1 MTGPDNWPGPAAE
14 LRRLAEERALAEREL
29 SQREGE
35 ALLPAPSREA
45 LHELRVHQIQL
56 EMQNE
61 ELRCI
66 QEELA
71 TARARYFDLYDLA
84 PVGYCTLSA
93 QGLILEANLTATVL
107 LGVARGTLINQ
118 PFSRFVLK
126 EDQDIYYLHRKQ
138 ELEPGAP
145 HVCEL
150 RMVKADGAS
159 FWVHLAT
166 SRTEQTHG
174 ASEYR
179 LVMSDITGRKV
190 AEEALHKR
198 EAQYRQLM
206 ETAREGIGFTD
217 KNWRVVFVNN
227 HMAQL
232 LGYEPGEMV
241 GRSVEDFLFAEDK
254 ASYTRR
260 IEDRRQGR
268 AGNYECRFR
277 RKDGSEI
284 WVLVSATPRMDKEG
298 AFAGSLTMLTDI
310 TDRRVAE
317 ASSKAKSDFLALVS
331 HEIRT
336 PLNALVGFSSLARK
350 NRDPDILQQY
360 LDIIDQSS
368 QSLMNLV
375 NDILEM
381 SKIEAG
387 LLHLESIPF
396 NLVNTIDLI
405 AWQYAPLAKQKKLD
419 FHIAKGNDLPRWIS
433 GDPMRL
439 RQILANLIT
448 NAIKF
453 TESGSVTLTMATT
466 AATAD
471 DDRIVVRL
479 TVQDTGIGI
488 PADKLNLL
496 FQPFRQIDPSITRQ
510 YGGTGLGLAIVQSL
524 AKLMNGRIEVTSEEG
539 RGCCFV
545 VELPFP
551 LADPPDYKKMATP
564 VVTPFDILVVEDNAF
579 NRRFLVDILTSWG
592 HTVTAAENAL
602 HALGLTER
610 SCYDLVIADVRMP
623 GMDGIELAGRIR
635 EWERARGYP
644 PIPIIACT
652 ADTGG
657 DTKEQCLAAGMQDVL
672 IKPID
677 PDKLAQA
684 IEEFC
689 YPRVAADI
697 PPRVDPIPIN
707 MLSDRIVMDMGYD
720 SAQMQVYLQLL
731 GDDIHAELNRLHQAA
746 GEGDRNLLKAAA
758 HSLKGLCG
766 HLQNPLPMEV
776 AQQLHEGAMI
786 LPLPELRETVK
797 QLAEVCE
804 RLGSND

>member
-1 MTGPDNWPGPAAE
+1 MTGPDKRPEQAAK
-14 LRRLAEERALAEREL
+14 LRRLAEERVLAEWRF
-29 SQREGE
+29 SQQEGE
-35 ALLPAPSREA
+35 ALLPASTREA

-56 EMQNE
+56 EMQND
-61 ELRCI
+61 ELRRI

-84 PVGYCTLSA
+84 PVGYCTLSD
-93 QGLILEANLTATVL
+93 QGLILEVNLTATVL
-107 LGVARGTLINQ
+107 LGVARSTLIKQ
-118 PFSRFVLK
+118 PFSQFVLK
-126 EDQDIYYLHRKQ
+126 EDQDIYYHHRRQ
-138 ELEPGAP
+138 NLETDAP

-150 RMVKADGAS
+150 RMVKADGTS
-159 FWVHLAT
+159 FWVHLASSHT
-166 SRTEQTHG
+166 PQTHG

-179 LVMSDITGRKV
+179 LVMSDITERKLT
-190 AEEALHKR
+190 EEALDKR
-198 EAQYRQLM
+198 EAQYRQVM

-217 KNWRVVFVNN
+217 TNWRVVFANN
-227 HMAQL
+227 HMAEL
-232 LGYEPGEMV
+232 LGYEPGDMV

-254 ASYTRR
+254 VNLTRR
-260 IEDRRQGR
+260 IEDRQQGR
-268 AGNYECRFR
+268 SGNYECRFR

-284 WVLVSATPRMDKEG
+284 WTLVSATPQMDKEG

-350 NRDPDILQQY
+350 TRDPDILLQY

-368 QSLMNLV
+368 QSLMDLV

-405 AWQYAPLAKQKKLD
+405 AWQYEPLAKQKKLD
-419 FHIAKGNDLPRWIS
+419 FHISKRNDLPRWIS

-453 TESGSVTLTMATT
+453 TESGSITLTLTAT
-466 AATAD
+466 AATEG
-471 DDRIVVRL
+471 DDRILVRL

-488 PADKLNLL
+488 PADKLNIL

-524 AKLMNGRIEVTSEEG
+524 AKLMHGRVEVTSEEG

-610 SCYDLVIADVRMP
+610 SHYDLIIVDVRMP

-635 EWERARGYP
+635 GWERERAYQP
-644 PIPIIACT
+644 MPIIACT

-657 DTKEQCLAAGMQDVL
+657 ETKEQCLAAGMQDVL

-677 PDKLAQA
+677 PDKLALA
-684 IEEFC
+684 IDAFC
-689 YPRVAADI
+689 YPRIVANI
-697 PPRVDPIPIN
+697 PPRVEPIPIN
-707 MLSDRIVMDMGYD
+707 MLTDRIVMDMGYD

-731 GDDIHAELNRLHQAA
+731 GDDIHAELNRLHQAV
-746 GEGDRNLLKAAA
+746 GDGDRILLRAAA

-766 HLQNPLPMEV
+766 HLQNSLPMEL
-776 AQQLHEGAMI
+776 AQQLHQEAMI
-786 LPLPELRETVK
+786 SPYPKLRETVN
-797 QLAEVCE
+797 QLAAVCE
-804 RLGSND
+804 CFGSKE

>member
-1 MTGPDNWPGPAAE
+1 MTPTDNRADQTAA
-14 LRRLAEERALAEREL
+14 LRRLAEGRALAEREP
-29 SQREGE
+29 SCRESE
-35 ALLPAPSREA
+35 ALLPAQSRET

-61 ELRCI
+61 ELRRI

-71 TARARYFDLYDLA
+71 IARARYFDLYDLA

-93 QGLILEANLTATVL
+93 NGLILEANLTASAL
-107 LGVARGTLINQ
+107 LGMPRGALINQ

-126 EDQDIYYLHRKQ
+126 EDQDIYYLHRQ
-138 ELEPGAP
+138 QNLEPGAP

-150 RMVKADGAS
+150 RMVKADDTS

-166 SRTEQTHG
+166 SLTPQAHG
-174 ASEYR
+174 ASECR
-179 LVMSDITGRKV
+179 LVMSDIAERKLT
-190 AEEALHKR
+190 EEALHER
-198 EAQYRQLM
+198 EAQYRQVM

-217 KNWRVVFVNN
+217 TNWRVVFVNN
-227 HMAQL
+227 HMAGL
-232 LGYEPGEMV
+232 LGYDPEEMV
-241 GRSVEDFLFAEDK
+241 GRPAEDFLFAEDK
-254 ASYTRR
+254 VDYTRR
-260 IEDRRQGR
+260 MEDRQQGR
-268 AGNYECRFR
+268 SGNYECRFR

-284 WVLVSATPRMDKEG
+284 WTLVSATPQMDKAG
-298 AFAGSLTMLTDI
+298 AFTGSLTMLTDI

-350 NRDPDILQQY
+350 TRDPDILQQY

-368 QSLMNLV
+368 QSLMDLV

-419 FHIAKGNDLPRWIS
+419 FHISKGRDLPRWIS
-433 GDPMRL
+433 GDPLRL

-453 TESGSVTLTMATT
+453 TESGSVTLTLTT
-466 AATAD
+466 TTPAEGD
-471 DDRIVVRL
+471 GRILVRL

-488 PADKLNLL
+488 PADKLNIL

-510 YGGTGLGLAIVQSL
+510 YGGTGLGLAIVESL
-524 AKLMNGRIEVTSEEG
+524 AKLMHGRVEVTSEEG

-551 LADPPDYKKMATP
+551 VSDPPDYTKMVTP

-610 SCYDLVIADVRMP
+610 SHYDLIIVDVRMP

-635 EWERARGYP
+635 GWERERDYQP
-644 PIPIIACT
+644 MPIIACT

-684 IEEFC
+684 IAEYC
-689 YPRVAADI
+689 YPSVVANI
-697 PPRVDPIPIN
+697 PPRVEPIPIN
-707 MLSDRIVMDMGYD
+707 MLTDRIVMDMGYD
-720 SAQMQVYLQLL
+720 SEQMQVYLQLL
-731 GDDIHAELNRLHQAA
+731 GDDIHAELNRLHRAV
-746 GEGDRNLLKAAA
+746 GEGDRSLLRAAA

-766 HLQNPLPMEV
+766 HLQNPLPMEL
-776 AQQLHEGAMI
+776 AQHLHEGAMI
-786 LPLPELRETVK
+786 LSYPELRDTVQ
-797 QLAEVCE
+797 QLSAVCE
-804 RLGSND
+804 RLGSNK